1 MNSFLKILPFAF
13 AHSQFRNYTMFQI
26 MNPHKM
32 LPKPKFFKLL
42 PKPKPPPKCLI
53 CEAPM
58 RCHKINNKLKRDAAV
73 KKAIKESIEFR

>member
-1 MNSFLKILPFAF
+1 MPFAF

-32 LPKPKFFKLL
+32 LPKHKPFKLL

-58 RCHKINNKLKRDAAV
+58 RCHKIKRDAAV

>member
-1 MNSFLKILPFAF
+1 MNPFLKILPF

-26 MNPHKM
+26 MNPCF
-32 LPKPKFFKLL
+32 PKPKFFKLL

-73 KKAIKESIEFR
+73 KKIIKESIEFR

>member
-1 MNSFLKILPFAF
+1 MNPFLKILPFAF
-13 AHSQFRNYTMFQI
+13 AHSQIRNYTMFQI

-32 LPKPKFFKLL
+32 LPKHKPFKLL
-42 PKPKPPPKCLI
+42 SKPKPPPKCLI

-58 RCHKINNKLKRDAAV
+58 RCHKINNKIKRDAAV

>member
-26 MNPHKM
+26 MNPCFQ
-32 LPKPKFFKLL
+32 KPKFFKLL

-58 RCHKINNKLKRDAAV
+58 KCHKINNKLKRDAAV
-73 KKAIKESIEFR
+73 KKIIKESIEFR